1 MTALPDSQQARLSKG
16 RVRGEKGT
24 ERTTDVMI
32 ASPNRE
38 RWDRRSDEEDNVR
51 RFAPASSSTGGSSVR
66 FRCARCLSASL
77 TSAPPSSP
85 TLQIYFILVRKYRP
99 TSQRG
104 QVGNSCHSVI

>member
-1 MTALPDSQQARLSKG
+1 M
-16 RVRGEKGT
+16 RGEKGT

-77 TSAPPSSP
+77 TFCTAIFANTSNLLHSREEVQADFSAWASGGNWRAVRPPQ
-85 TLQIYFILVRKYRP
+85 LAIDFAA
-99 TSQRG
+99 
-104 QVGNSCHSVI
+104 H